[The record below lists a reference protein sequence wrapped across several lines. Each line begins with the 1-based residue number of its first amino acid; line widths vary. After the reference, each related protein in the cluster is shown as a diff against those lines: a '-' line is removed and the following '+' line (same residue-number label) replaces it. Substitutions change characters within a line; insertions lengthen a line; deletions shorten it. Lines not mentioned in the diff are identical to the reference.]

1 MNELSGRRPEVS
13 DTQTAPRSSP
23 RQRACASSLMV
34 TLTATSLE
42 CSLSPSPSGV
52 IGMLMGFNREIWS
65 YNIDSWV
72 PSQQQLKCESGQKK
86 NSVIIFI
93 HISFYLI
100 GNRNEKVENGT
111 WSAKFGQLKMDKS
124 K

>member
-1 MNELSGRRPEVS
+1 
-13 DTQTAPRSSP
+13 
-23 RQRACASSLMV
+23 MV

-72 PSQQQLKCESGQKK
+72 PSQQQLKGESGRK

-93 HISFYLI
+93 YISFYSI
-100 GNRNEKVENGT
+100 SNRNEKVENGT
-111 WSAKFGQLKMDKS
+111 WSAKFGQSKMDKS
-124 K
+124 KQKCLAIDRQMVI